1 MDFSICL
8 GKVARCSLHM
18 EERDSPR
25 SRRKSTNAV
34 LKTRDINPK
43 IVFIGNTWSLYLQY
57 QFGAPVPSIVDQARR
72 RATFILSFEE
82 PLQHSRSPP
91 LSGWSRPS
99 IRPMNLYECSGPTL
113 FHVSYSLFDFSRSLS
128 PSLFVPFLS
137 LSICFPSDPASLGDR
152 NGRASFRI
160 PSSFPT
166 PMLVCSL
173 VKRNGQ
179 AVSVAPLRI
188 YGISAAGLDPVAAVT
203 EV

>member
-8 GKVARCSLHM
+8 GKVARYSVSSGTG
-18 EERDSPR
+18 DSFR
-25 SRRKSTNAV
+25 KFANAGFKNERRKPVKSYSLV
-34 LKTRDINPK
+34 RGP
-43 IVFIGNTWSLYLQY
+43 LYLQY
-57 QFGAPVPSIVDQARR
+57 QFGAPVPSIVDQGRR

-113 FHVSYSLFDFSRSLS
+113 FHVSYSLFDFARSLS
-128 PSLFVPFLS
+128 VPFL
-137 LSICFPSDPASLGDR
+137 LFSICFPSGSLGDR

-188 YGISAAGLDPVAAVT
+188 YGISAARLDPVAAVT